1 MKRNLFIIIFTC
13 LLSAGITAG
22 AHQRCDGDW
31 KEKMMAEKI
40 AFLTV
45 EHDLT
50 PEEAQIFWPVYNQ
63 INEEK
68 DKATGKVIGSYRAM
82 AAALKEGKNEKE
94 IGKLLEKY
102 LDAQEDQRELDKT
115 IADRYKKVLP
125 VEKVAKLYIGE
136 EKFRR
141 HHIRK
146 LHEKH
151 GEKK

>member
-1 MKRNLFIIIFTC
+1 MKRNLFMIIFTC
-13 LLSAGITAG
+13 LLSAGITAS
-22 AHQRCDGDW
+22 AHHRCDGDW
-31 KEKMMAEKI
+31 KAKMMAERI

-45 EHDLT
+45 ELDLT
-50 PEEAQIFWPVYNQ
+50 PEEAQTFWPVYNQ

-68 DKATGKVIGSYRAM
+68 DKATGKVIGSYRAL
-82 AAALKEGKNEKE
+82 ATALKEGKNAKE
-94 IGKLLEKY
+94 VEKLLEKY
-102 LDAQEDQRELDKT
+102 LDAQEGQRELDEA
-115 IADRYKKVLP
+115 ISERYKKVLP
-125 VEKVAKLYIGE
+125 VEKVAKLYVGE

>member
-1 MKRNLFIIIFTC
+1 
-13 LLSAGITAG
+13 
-22 AHQRCDGDW
+22 
-31 KEKMMAEKI
+31 MAEKI

-45 EHDLT
+45 ELDLT

-68 DKATGKVIGSYRAM
+68 DKATGKVIGSYRAL

>member
-1 MKRNLFIIIFTC
+1 MKRNLFMIIFTC
-13 LLSAGITAG
+13 LLSAGITAS
-22 AHQRCDGDW
+22 AHHICDGDW
-31 KEKMMAEKI
+31 KAKMMAERI

-45 EHDLT
+45 ELDLT
-50 PEEAQIFWPVYNQ
+50 PEEAQTFWPVYNQ

-68 DKATGKVIGSYRAM
+68 DKATGKVIGSYRAL
-82 AAALKEGKNEKE
+82 ATALKEGKNAKE
-94 IGKLLEKY
+94 VEKLLEKY
-102 LDAQEDQRELDKT
+102 LDAQEDQRELDEA
-115 IADRYKKVLP
+115 ISERYKKVLP
-125 VEKVAKLYIGE
+125 VEKVAKLYVGE

>member
-1 MKRNLFIIIFTC
+1 MKRNLFMIIFTC
-13 LLSAGITAG
+13 LLSAGITAS
-22 AHQRCDGDW
+22 AHHRCDGDW
-31 KEKMMAEKI
+31 KAKMMAERI

-45 EHDLT
+45 ELDLT
-50 PEEAQIFWPVYNQ
+50 PEEAQTFWPVYNQ

-68 DKATGKVIGSYRAM
+68 DKTTGKVIGSYRAL
-82 AAALKEGKNEKE
+82 ATALKEGKNAKE
-94 IGKLLEKY
+94 VEKLLEKY
-102 LDAQEDQRELDKT
+102 LDAQEDQRELDEA
-115 IADRYKKVLP
+115 ISERYKKVLP
-125 VEKVAKLYIGE
+125 VEKVAKLYVGE